1 MREAPSNDP
10 SRLASLDAF
19 RGFIMLAM
27 ASGGFGLSKIAKSES
42 EAATS
47 GFWPVLAYQFDHVA
61 WTGCG
66 FWDLIQPSFMFLV
79 GVSLP
84 FSFSRRERDG
94 ESSMARWRHVL
105 W

>member
-66 FWDLIQPSFMFLV
+66 FWDLIQPAFMFMV
-79 GVSLP
+79 GVAMP
-84 FSFSRRERDG
+84 FSYSRRSAEG
-94 ESSMARWRHVL
+94 QSGAVQFAHVL
-105 W
+105 